1 MPYSKI
7 YSFAKKC
14 KKIFLK
20 EFLAST
26 QGTQGIADCQMA
38 MRTNHFVDRTF

>member
-1 MPYSKI
+1 MPNSKI
-7 YSFAKKC
+7 YSFA

-26 QGTQGIADCQMA
+26 QVTQGIADCQMA
-38 MRTNHFVDRTF
+38 MQTNHFVDRTF